1 MGQALFTDLY
11 ELTMLQ
17 AYFDEGLSGEAVFD
31 LFVRR
36 LPPQRQF
43 LVACGLEPALEYLE
57 GFRFAE
63 EDLAYLES
71 LGRFTPPFLRWLEGF
86 RFTGDLWAM
95 PEGTIAFAEEPL
107 IEVVAPLPQAQV
119 VETFL
124 LNQITFGTLI
134 ASKAARAVL
143 VSRGKRLI
151 DFGSRR
157 AHGTDAGLK
166 AARALYL
173 AGYDATSN
181 VEAGRL
187 YGIPVSGTMAH
198 SYVQAHESE
207 LDAFRAFVRTYPDTV
222 LLVDTYDT
230 EEGVRTAVKLARE
243 MGDGTFRGIRLDS
256 GDLAGLAKASR
267 AILDEAGLHHVQ
279 VFVSGGLDERRI
291 DSILSSGAPVEAFGV
306 GTAAVV
312 SSDAPALD
320 TAYKLVEYEGRPRI
334 KLSTE
339 KSTLPGKKQVFRR
352 FEGGRMRE
360 DVLALAEERLEGE
373 PLLRQV
379 MRGGRRTE
387 AGRETLEQARERART
402 QIAALPDALR
412 SLDAGGRPYE
422 VRRSEALQ
430 AELDSLRAAFA

>member
-63 EDLAYLES
+63 EDLAYLDS

-86 RFTGDLWAM
+86 RFTGDVWAM

-243 MGDGTFRGIRLDS
+243 VGDGTFRGIRLDS
-256 GDLAGLAKASR
+256 GDLAELAKASR

-291 DSILSSGAPVEAFGV
+291 DSILSSGAPVDAFGV

-360 DVLALAEERLEGE
+360 DILALSRERLEGE

-387 AGRETLEQARERART
+387 AGRETLQQARERARA

-412 SLDAGGRPYE
+412 SLEAGGRPYQ

-430 AELDSLRAAFA
+430 AGLDSLRAAFA